1 MATPMLRRRRRL
13 RRAERLARAFA
24 VLDDVARERR
34 RLEPRRTL
42 RAALGGSR

>member
-1 MATPMLRRRRRL
+1 MVTPMLRRRRQL

-24 VLDDVARERR
+24 QLDDVARERR
-34 RLEPRRTL
+34 HAPPRRTL